1 MQFYLKHAVGNRER
15 WKTRGTLSH
24 ASGVII
30 AEELTKVPGVT
41 GLEVNPLTGS
51 VTLTVEDVATKARTA
66 AYFASLATNPPIR
79 RPDRTL
85 VVAEDRREARE
96 AAPRLVSGEMF
107 PEGSRPQGLV
117 GQTFFAI
124 ERGFT
129 NMPVLRVFS
138 KVRDAL
144 ARIFPALFSLSRT
157 AVQASRVGPALGK
170 AALERNEGE
179 APVLKEEDAELDFSG
194 LARYIFL
201 RPFLPMVL
209 NIGNAVLDSI
219 PYLIEGVKNA
229 FKGKL
234 NVSVLD
240 ASAILVSLLR
250 LDFGT
255 VGLLTL
261 LLGLG
266 DMLERYT
273 RKKSLASL
281 ADQLAIKVDQVWV
294 RSADGKLSRK
304 QLNTLTKEDLVVVR
318 AGSVIPVDGVVTA
331 GDASVNQATMTGEP
345 LPVHREAG
353 GSVFAGTVVEDGEI
367 DIRPTALG
375 DASRLSQI
383 VSFIQNSEAAK
394 AGIQSKAERLA
405 DAIVPYNFLL
415 AGLVF
420 LFTRNLTR
428 TASVLMVDY
437 SCALRLA
444 TPLAILTAM
453 KNGTEKGVL
462 VKGGRYLE
470 ALSEVDTVVFDKTG
484 TLTQASPVL
493 SDVVPIH
500 DEIDEEE
507 LLRLAACL
515 EEHFPHPVSRAIV
528 RQAQERGISHNDEEH
543 DTEVRYI
550 VAHGICS
557 SIGGRKCVLGSR
569 HFVGDDEKVDLHPA
583 QEVVDR
589 LAAEG
594 KSILYLAV
602 GGRLA
607 GVLGIEDPVRPEAV
621 AAIKALRERGI
632 SRILMLTGD
641 DNRTAA
647 HVAAKLGLDGYR
659 AQVLPQDKA
668 RHVLDLKAEGC
679 RVLMVG
685 DGINDSPALSA
696 AHVGATLRDGTDI
709 AQEVADVVLTRN
721 SLLDLP
727 TAIDLGCATM
737 GRIRQNFAVSVS
749 LNTGFLAGGL
759 MGVLMP
765 AVGALLHNA
774 TTIGVCLNA
783 MRPTLGT
790 TRSFTETVK
799 EIEANMRGTLTKI
812 SNNAPESE
820 RPIDLPFTAPAK

>member
-79 RPDRTL
+79 RPGRTL

-294 RSADGKLSRK
+294 RSADGKLSQK

-383 VSFIQNSEAAK
+383 VNFIQNSEAAK
-394 AGIQSKAERLA
+394 AGIQGKAERLA

-453 KNGTEKGVL
+453 K
-462 VKGGRYLE
+462 
-470 ALSEVDTVVFDKTG
+470 LS
-484 TLTQASPVL
+484 L
-493 SDVVPIH
+493 IH
-500 DEIDEEE
+500 I
-507 LLRLAACL
+507 
-515 EEHFPHPVSRAIV
+515 
-528 RQAQERGISHNDEEH
+528 
-543 DTEVRYI
+543 
-550 VAHGICS
+550 
-557 SIGGRKCVLGSR
+557 
-569 HFVGDDEKVDLHPA
+569 
-583 QEVVDR
+583 
-589 LAAEG
+589 
-594 KSILYLAV
+594 
-602 GGRLA
+602 
-607 GVLGIEDPVRPEAV
+607 
-621 AAIKALRERGI
+621 
-632 SRILMLTGD
+632 
-641 DNRTAA
+641 
-647 HVAAKLGLDGYR
+647 
-659 AQVLPQDKA
+659 
-668 RHVLDLKAEGC
+668 
-679 RVLMVG
+679 
-685 DGINDSPALSA
+685 
-696 AHVGATLRDGTDI
+696 
-709 AQEVADVVLTRN
+709 
-721 SLLDLP
+721 
-727 TAIDLGCATM
+727 
-737 GRIRQNFAVSVS
+737 
-749 LNTGFLAGGL
+749 
-759 MGVLMP
+759 
-765 AVGALLHNA
+765 
-774 TTIGVCLNA
+774 
-783 MRPTLGT
+783 
-790 TRSFTETVK
+790 
-799 EIEANMRGTLTKI
+799 
-812 SNNAPESE
+812 
-820 RPIDLPFTAPAK
+820 

>member
-1 MQFYLKHAVGNRER
+1 MQFYLKHAIGNRER
-15 WKTRGTLSH
+15 WKTGVMLSH
-24 ASGVII
+24 ASAVIL
-30 AEELTKVPGVT
+30 AEEVGRIPGVT
-41 GLEVNPLTGS
+41 GLVVNPLTGS
-51 VTLTVEDVATKARTA
+51 VTLTVADAATKVRTA
-66 AYFASLATNPPIR
+66 EYFRSLER
-79 RPDRTL
+79 RPLTDRPERAAIISRDA
-85 VVAEDRREARE
+85 AEQRRLPTIDLARAHE
-96 AAPRLVSGEMF
+96 HL
-107 PEGSRPQGLV
+107 PQGIVSDTV
-117 GQTFFAI
+117 GAI

-129 NMPVLRVFS
+129 NMPILRLFS
-138 KVRDAL
+138 GIRSFL
-144 ARIFPALFSLSRT
+144 ERTFPALFSLSRT
-157 AVQASRVGPALGK
+157 AATASCASQAFGK
-170 AALERNEGE
+170 AALTRKTGE
-179 APVLKEEDAELDFSG
+179 APVVDDAELDFSS

-201 RPFLPMVL
+201 RPFFPMVV
-209 NIGNAVLDSI
+209 NIGNAVIDSI
-219 PYLIEGVKNA
+219 PYLIEGVKNI
-229 FKGKL
+229 FRGKL

-240 ASAILVSLLR
+240 ASAILVSLIR

-281 ADQLAIKVDQVWV
+281 ADQLAIKVEQVWV
-294 RSADGKLSRK
+294 RGAEGSLAQK
-304 QLNTLTKEDLVVVR
+304 QLSELSKDDVVVVR
-318 AGSVIPVDGVVTA
+318 SGSVIPVDGVVTA

-345 LPVHREAG
+345 LPVHRTSG

-394 AGIQSKAERLA
+394 AGIQGKAERLA

-415 AGLVF
+415 AGLVW

-453 KNGTEKGVL
+453 KTGTERGVL

-493 SDVVPIH
+493 SDVIPVDGEY
-500 DEIDEEE
+500 DEDE

-528 RQAQERGISHNDEEH
+528 RQAQERGVFHDDEAH

-557 SIGGRKCVLGSR
+557 SVGGRKCVLGSR
-569 HFVGDDEKVDLHPA
+569 HFVGDDEGVDLAPA
-583 QEVVDR
+583 QDAVAR
-589 LAAEG
+589 LAEEG
-594 KSILYLAV
+594 RSILYLAV

-607 GVLGIEDPVRPEAV
+607 GVLGIEDPVRPEAAEAV
-621 AAIKALRERGI
+621 KRLRECGVK
-632 SRILMLTGD
+632 RILMLTGD
-641 DNRTAA
+641 DTRTAA
-647 HVAAKLGLDGYR
+647 HVAAQLGLDGFR

-668 RHVLDLKAEGC
+668 RHVLELKAEGA

-721 SLLDLP
+721 TLTDLP
-727 TAIDLGCATM
+727 AAIALGHATM
-737 GRIRQNFAVSVS
+737 RRIHQNFRVSVG
-749 LNTGFLAGGL
+749 LNTAFLAGGL
-759 MGVLMP
+759 TGLLMP

-783 MRPTLGT
+783 MRPTLGGPKT
-790 TRSFTETVK
+790 FSDTVRA
-799 EIEANMRGTLTKI
+799 IEESMRGTMTNI
-812 SNNAPESE
+812 TNAAPESE
-820 RPIDLPFTAPAK
+820 APINLPFTQANPAH